1 MSHGDDDALAAPIE
15 VIDLII
21 DAAAPEKADAWR
33 RLRDGLSISFHPIE
47 DRKGVTMHA
56 RGRRVE
62 FDAKTM
68 AWIWLLGFTAWH
80 AFRLHGPHLFWRVL
94 TGRQI
99 DAALRSNDGGYAAAE
114 GDYEALLYAMRD
126 FHALQVF
133 DLSDDWPAGVPQPQK
148 DKAGFD
154 IEQQAAFDL
163 TMIATAYVLLHEVKH
178 VEFNAAGSRP
188 TRPEEE
194 FACDAFARHFILDDA
209 ADYAAEASSA
219 ADDVIGK
226 RAAGIAIGIYILY
239 AFTPSGGRAGSAE
252 YPPVAERIE
261 ALFPDVR
268 LADDHW
274 FWDFAASLLIAL
286 IVSQDRSATIPEL
299 DGAPLAHALVQMLR
313 GS

>member
-1 MSHGDDDALAAPIE
+1 
-15 VIDLII
+15 
-21 DAAAPEKADAWR
+21 
-33 RLRDGLSISFHPIE
+33 
-47 DRKGVTMHA
+47 
-56 RGRRVE
+56 
-62 FDAKTM
+62 
-68 AWIWLLGFTAWH
+68 
-80 AFRLHGPHLFWRVL
+80 
-94 TGRQI
+94 
-99 DAALRSNDGGYAAAE
+99 
-114 GDYEALLYAMRD
+114 
-126 FHALQVF
+126 
-133 DLSDDWPAGVPQPQK
+133 
-148 DKAGFD
+148 
-154 IEQQAAFDL
+154 
-163 TMIATAYVLLHEVKH
+163 MIATAYVLLHEVKH